1 MEQKIC
7 FESQFYVDDITRA
20 LSEKYDV
27 KSYKAPLQTLGDASI
42 ECKFGRFMFLAK
54 MCGEFVGVDINTY
67 KKKFSGEQWYDLADP
82 LREGDLEY
90 YAKRCE
96 EKMGAQP
103 LRIEEK
109 DGKKIYFPTEDLIS
123 TMLKGIYPLPP
134 WLFAQL
140 HQRRN

>member
-27 KSYKAPLQTLGDASI
+27 KSYKAPFQTLGDANI
-42 ECKFGRFMFLAK
+42 ECVLGRFMFLAK
-54 MCGEFVGVDINTY
+54 MCGEFVGVDIDTY
-67 KKKFSGEQWYDLADP
+67 KKNFPGEQWYDLPDP
-82 LREGDLEY
+82 LMESQLEF
-90 YAKRCE
+90 YAKRGE

-123 TMLKGIYPLPP
+123 TMLKGIFPIPP
-134 WLFAQL
+134 RLFAEL
-140 HQRRN
+140 HKRRN